1 MSDMQLSFLSAE
13 AATFD
18 INAVDDGVI
27 RDSGPYS
34 GSAALFLSQRP
45 VDDCVFGLGFTNW
58 KALIDHALRSG
69 HFELFS
75 LAESHIG
82 LRKHGFRHAPI
93 PRLPPAGVTY
103 VLQRLLSLAAD
114 RSVSLGRHD
123 KMVSVGND
131 VSHKVVLEKGLCWI
145 TVKQGNNVV
154 RTSASIEL
162 LAFSDTAKNDP
173 DPIAIQ
179 VERLLCNAGA
189 VEDMAMRNGCRSIA
203 SHILR
208 IAHGVR

>member
-27 RDSGPYS
+27 RDSDTYT
-34 GSAALFLSQRP
+34 GSAALFLGQLP

-75 LAESHIG
+75 YDEIRIG
-82 LRKHGFRHAPI
+82 LRKHGYRYAPI
-93 PRLPPAGVTY
+93 PRLPAAGVTY
-103 VLQRLLSLAAD
+103 VLQRLLTLAAD
-114 RSVSLGRHD
+114 RAGSLGRHD
-123 KMVSVGND
+123 KMVSVGNY
-131 VSHKVVLEKGLCWI
+131 VSHKVVVEEGLCCI
-145 TVKQGNNVV
+145 TLKQDNTVV
-154 RTSASIEL
+154 RTSLSIEQ
-162 LAFSDTAKNDP
+162 LAFSDTAKSDP

-179 VERLLCNAGA
+179 VERLLYNAGA
-189 VEDMAMRNGCRSIA
+189 VEGAALRNGCRSIA
-203 SHILR
+203 THILR